1 MSSFKSLF
9 GKPISKVYD
18 KDCYEAILE
27 ICREIYSQ
35 HSSYSPEDLLKI
47 SSDLY
52 LNKEIEVIRNKIS
65 DSSVY
70 LLDVIKEKFPP
81 KELNKIKEDIKK

>member
-9 GKPISKVYD
+9 GKQASKTYD
-18 KDCYEAILE
+18 KDCYESILE

-35 HSSYSPEDLLKI
+35 NQTYSPDDLLKI
-47 SSDLY
+47 SSDMY
-52 LNKEIEVIRNKIS
+52 LNKEIELVRNKIN

-70 LLDVIKEKFPP
+70 LIDVIKEKFPP

>member
-9 GKPISKVYD
+9 GKPVSKTYD
-18 KDCYEAILE
+18 KDSYEAILE

-52 LNKEIEVIRNKIS
+52 LNKEMEVIRNKIS